1 MLAAAASL
9 APTCERT
16 VPVRSSDVA
25 TRDTELHLT
34 IDGDAVT
41 TRWRV
46 WMLGPGGPV
55 RLEAGDQLRVDG
67 RAMVAAGDDHTIT
80 TPPALDGAVLAY
92 ARQGGAEDVVVD
104 VELPPL
110 AAIVLPGEARRGEAL
125 AVRWTPAPGP
135 WATIVAVEGACLPP
149 IEVRLPPG
157 EDDGV
162 ASIDLDA
169 VEVGGCPVAVRI
181 TRLVAREL
189 DAPPLA
195 RAPSRI
201 QRATEATIPIVD

>member
-1 MLAAAASL
+1 MASL

-16 VPVRSSDVA
+16 VPVRSTDVA

-34 IDGDAVT
+34 IEGDAGS

-67 RAMVAAGDDHTIT
+67 RPMVAAGDDHTIV
-80 TPPALDGAVLAY
+80 TPPEVDGAVLVY
-92 ARQGGAEDVVVD
+92 ARQGGAEDVALD

-110 AAIVLPGEARRGEAL
+110 TPLDLPGDIRRDEPL
-125 AVRWTPAPGP
+125 VVRWAPAPGR
-135 WATIVAVEGACLPP
+135 WATIVRVEGVCLAP
-149 IEVRLPPG
+149 IEVRFPPG
-157 EDDGV
+157 EDDG
-162 ASIDLDA
+162 ATTIDLGDVA
-169 VEVGGCPVAVRI
+169 RGGCPVAVRL

-189 DAPPLA
+189 DAPPFA

-201 QRATEATIPIVD
+201 LRATEATIPVVD